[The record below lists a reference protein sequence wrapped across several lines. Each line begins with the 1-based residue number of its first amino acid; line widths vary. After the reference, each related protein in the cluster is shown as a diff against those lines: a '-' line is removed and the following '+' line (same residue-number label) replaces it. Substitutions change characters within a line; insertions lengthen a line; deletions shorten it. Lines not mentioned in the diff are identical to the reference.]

1 MIHPFLCTAS
11 SLAVTLHA
19 SRAHSLFFPA
29 TAQHLL
35 SNLKLMDLNDDW
47 NNNDNTC
54 EEEQEQDVVA
64 LAYES
69 KR

>member
-1 MIHPFLCTAS
+1 L
-11 SLAVTLHA
+11 
-19 SRAHSLFFPA
+19 FPA

-54 EEEQEQDVVA
+54 EEEQEQDAVA
-64 LAYES
+64 
-69 KR
+69 